1 MDLTYVDDTGLKSL
15 EDMSVFLATG
25 ILSLNT
31 LHNQQVRA
39 LEIGIMPEDAAERSN
54 TMIWDL
60 RRLMKLYQ
68 EQLETVWDLLPENF
82 NAQEVIT
89 KLQKQEL
96 KRARSMTRKKKEQ

>member
-1 MDLTYVDDTGLKSL
+1 MELTYVDDTGLKSL

-68 EQLETVWDLLPENF
+68 EQLETVWDLLPEGF
-82 NAQEVIT
+82 NAQEVIN

>member
-96 KRARSMTRKKKEQ
+96 KRARSMTRKKKSE